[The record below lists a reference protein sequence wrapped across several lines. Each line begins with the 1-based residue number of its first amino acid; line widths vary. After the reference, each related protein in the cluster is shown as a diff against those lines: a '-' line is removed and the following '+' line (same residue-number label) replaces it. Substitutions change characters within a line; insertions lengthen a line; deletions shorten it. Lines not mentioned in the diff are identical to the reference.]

1 MVRYGTVRYGTVWW
15 RDTSKYSYE
24 YGRRWT
30 LDRYAF
36 QCSSRIG
43 NDTKPPG
50 VMLVA
55 RHFGLCSKILET
67 REDRCPRNVRND
79 GGNGHVTD
87 ITVDTTCPRNSYCN

>member
-1 MVRYGTVRYGTVWW
+1 MLAWRLLFVSSFQLVWYGTVRYGTVWW

-67 REDRCPRNVRND
+67 REDRMDAR
-79 GGNGHVTD
+79 VTCVTMEE
-87 ITVDTTCPRNSYCN
+87 TVM

>member
-1 MVRYGTVRYGTVWW
+1 VVRYGTVRYGTVLCGGEIQAS
-15 RDTSKYSYE
+15 TATN
-24 YGRRWT
+24 RRWT

-67 REDRCPRNVRND
+67 REDRMDAR
-79 GGNGHVTD
+79 VTCVTMEE
-87 ITVDTTCPRNSYCN
+87 TVT